1 MQCGPSTCICEN
13 GTYLKS
19 IVDTLI
25 IVYIEVINTANTI
38 PRNVMSTV
46 SINPDVKNVTCEKIY
61 CLIHTISLVTVCL
74 LT

>member
-38 PRNVMSTV
+38 PRNVMSTGCHFYYHCYYYFT
-46 SINPDVKNVTCEKIY
+46 IHWVKKEYMLLYNVN
-61 CLIHTISLVTVCL
+61 
-74 LT
+74 